1 MSSRNYDGRTLS
13 VFLRFENQLKW
24 FELSMLDRDSGMGM
38 SGIVHPTDSGAF
50 GRLADYIQENGCLE
64 PPDVSTLA
72 ALLMDGITESGELW
86 GRYV

>member
-1 MSSRNYDGRTLS
+1 M
-13 VFLRFENQLKW
+13 V
-24 FELSMLDRDSGMGM
+24 DRDSGMGM

>member
-13 VFLRFENQLKW
+13 VFLRFEGQLKW
-24 FELSMLDRDSGMGM
+24 FELTMLDRGSGLSMN
-38 SGIVHPTDSGAF
+38 GIVHPTDSGAF